1 MRRRIGPSDAESHR
15 LDTILGFIIIGLLLV
30 FMAISGSL
38 VARWPVSTGM
48 VYVGAGVLLGP
59 PERRHPSVAGGS

>member
-1 MRRRIGPSDAESHR
+1 M
-15 LDTILGFIIIGLLLV
+15 DTILGFIIIGLLLV

-59 PERRHPSVAGGS
+59 PERRRPSVAGGS